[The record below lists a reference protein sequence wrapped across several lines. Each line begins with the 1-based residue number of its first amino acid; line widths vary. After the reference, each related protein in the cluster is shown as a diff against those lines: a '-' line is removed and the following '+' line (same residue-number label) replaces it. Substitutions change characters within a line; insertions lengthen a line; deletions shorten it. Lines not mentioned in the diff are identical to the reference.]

1 MLELLAILVLLAP
14 GAVLHLAAVVLAS
27 GPSPVLA
34 WRAPLDTGPAAPCWT
49 EAMPSDGRFRYAR
62 SECVHDM
69 LMELDALAAVGEFP
83 ITKRYE

>member
-1 MLELLAILVLLAP
+1 
-14 GAVLHLAAVVLAS
+14 
-27 GPSPVLA
+27 
-34 WRAPLDTGPAAPCWT
+34 
-49 EAMPSDGRFRYAR
+49 MPSDGRFRYAR